1 MFSPKREI
9 MLLKNNPISF
19 KNRIKE
25 LFFDYLVIL
34 LYLALLFGVSMAAYH
49 LFFKGIPIMNETQ
62 SQLIALLTSVIPL
75 ILIFAYLDYSKDGSI
90 GKRKASLKLVYK
102 HKSFQASFIRNFIKF
117 LPWQIGHM
125 STIHGIYTD
134 FDRWAIVLFF
144 VSIGFAVLLL
154 LMGFMRHDKRHLGDL
169 LAHSQVQLAELLQNP

>member
-1 MFSPKREI
+1 
-9 MLLKNNPISF
+9 
-19 KNRIKE
+19 
-25 LFFDYLVIL
+25 
-34 LYLALLFGVSMAAYH
+34 
-49 LFFKGIPIMNETQ
+49 
-62 SQLIALLTSVIPL
+62 
-75 ILIFAYLDYSKDGSI
+75 
-90 GKRKASLKLVYK
+90 
-102 HKSFQASFIRNFIKF
+102 
-117 LPWQIGHM
+117 M